1 MTERTLHLRVE
12 SEEAF
17 AGRAKAAFK
26 AAARGDDLPERD
38 HLSFQDFSIFLSA
51 LSPKRWEL
59 LGHLHKGGPTSI
71 RALAA
76 AAGRDYKSVHG
87 DLARLMELGLVA
99 KRSDG
104 RVEAPYDRVIAELTF
119 GASLAA

>member
-1 MTERTLHLRVE
+1 MTQRTLTIHIEPMETMWSRTRE
-12 SEEAF
+12 
-17 AGRAKAAFK
+17 
-26 AAARGDDLPERD
+26 AARRLDHGDAAGFGE
-38 HLSFQDFSIFLSA
+38 HLTFRSWQTFLSA

-104 RVEAPYDRVIAELTF
+104 RVEAPYDRLIAELTF